1 MMQGIWF
8 TVAGAL
14 CQTYIFW
21 VAYFFGFRP
30 NGWMMFL
37 DSAPA
42 MMVTLLT
49 SIIVIIVLVVA
60 DRTLVMLKGE
70 EGNEAEQSSVAA
82 SEVPSVTD

>member
-8 TVAGAL
+8 AVAGAL

-49 SIIVIIVLVVA
+49 SIIVLVVA